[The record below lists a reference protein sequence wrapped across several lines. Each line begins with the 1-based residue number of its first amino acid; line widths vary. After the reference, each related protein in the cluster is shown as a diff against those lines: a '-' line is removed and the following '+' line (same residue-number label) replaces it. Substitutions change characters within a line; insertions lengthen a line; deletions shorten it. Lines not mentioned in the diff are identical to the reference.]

1 MPVFFTYHIV
11 RPLRLLFLSLH
22 RVHRDSIQVRQQ
34 DRSLKNDQRQMFSH
48 CLWLVLKDVGRRSI
62 RCGKG
67 KFFSPQLRKF
77 LSFSTKER
85 PEIWKGITFFC
96 WFLIY
101 ASSID
106 ISTVILSVSIP
117 LMAQIC
123 PCLIEPGSCTYKG
136 ERIHQEGRV
145 RGGNG
150 VEKIKPW
157 INPTVFM
164 PELFPWKMILMMEI

>member
-34 DRSLKNDQRQMFSH
+34 VRGLKNDQRQMFSH

-62 RCGKG
+62 HCGKG
-67 KFFSPQLRKF
+67 KFLVRSCGNFSAFQPKKDLKF
-77 LSFSTKER
+77 E
-85 PEIWKGITFFC
+85 KGLHFFC
-96 WFLIY
+96 CFLIY

-117 LMAQIC
+117 LMARIC
-123 PCLIEPGSCTYKG
+123 LCLIEPGSCTYKG
-136 ERIHQEGRV
+136 EGSIRKDWCEGEMV
-145 RGGNG
+145 
-150 VEKIKPW
+150 
-157 INPTVFM
+157 
-164 PELFPWKMILMMEI
+164 WKKLSHE